1 MRTDRG
7 ADGVRRL
14 RIAGRALWWVGLFCL
29 VPPLIAAWA
38 DVRSVMR
45 AFAALPTRVAPGSPA
60 AAWRFTGVLFFG
72 AFSLLLSG
80 LLRLE
85 LYREGGADGTNAP
98 AAEGK
103 GETGTREK
111 TLRRKT
117 ESVGCSLVIIAGVL
131 CCVLLSLFAPDGYL
145 FNTPPVFLGAFVFDS
160 AYVYVALYAL
170 AAASCVRLFVLRK
183 GGGGMRRSFGAK
195 CVSWMLGAGFL
206 CSSASASIVYS
217 VYVHECGRVP
227 ARGEDVHCSLYYSS
241 TTDALASRNGRL
253 YLITGAIGI
262 GEDTGL
268 SWSAEAGDADPLSGM
283 WEVRWESGVGR
294 LLLHTPGT
302 YVGPDSALPAQ
313 FSCPR

>member
-7 ADGVRRL
+7 ADRVRRL

-60 AAWRFTGVLFFG
+60 AAWRFAGVLFFG
-72 AFSLLLSG
+72 VFSLLLSG

-98 AAEGK
+98 AEEGK
-103 GETGTREK
+103 GETGTRAK

-170 AAASCVRLFVLRK
+170 AAASCSPVRSSRRRWWNASLFWGEVRFVDAGRRFPVLVGQR
-183 GGGGMRRSFGAK
+183 FN
-195 CVSWMLGAGFL
+195 CLLGL
-206 CSSASASIVYS
+206 CS
-217 VYVHECGRVP
+217 
-227 ARGEDVHCSLYYSS
+227 
-241 TTDALASRNGRL
+241 
-253 YLITGAIGI
+253 
-262 GEDTGL
+262 
-268 SWSAEAGDADPLSGM
+268 
-283 WEVRWESGVGR
+283 
-294 LLLHTPGT
+294 
-302 YVGPDSALPAQ
+302 
-313 FSCPR
+313 

>member
-7 ADGVRRL
+7 AADRVRRL

-29 VPPLIAAWA
+29 APPLIAAWV

-160 AYVYVALYAL
+160 AYVYVALYG
-170 AAASCVRLFVLRK
+170 LFRV
-183 GGGGMRRSFGAK
+183 
-195 CVSWMLGAGFL
+195 
-206 CSSASASIVYS
+206 
-217 VYVHECGRVP
+217 ECG
-227 ARGEDVHCSLYYSS
+227 
-241 TTDALASRNGRL
+241 
-253 YLITGAIGI
+253 
-262 GEDTGL
+262 
-268 SWSAEAGDADPLSGM
+268 
-283 WEVRWESGVGR
+283 
-294 LLLHTPGT
+294 
-302 YVGPDSALPAQ
+302 
-313 FSCPR
+313 